1 MAVYMQEIDVAD
13 LRRISELIYERYNY
27 DFRNYA
33 MSSFKRRV
41 VRILEL
47 KKLTVPNLL
56 TKLIDTPPFI
66 HEFVDELT
74 VNVTEMFRDP
84 GFWKVMRHEVL
95 PGIIRNKKKFSIWHA
110 GCSSGEEVLTMAVL
124 LEEMG
129 ILDNAT
135 ITATDL
141 DTHMLERAKSGA
153 YPSKNMPL
161 NEQNYLS
168 FGGAETDLR
177 KYYLQENGHVIF
189 DRNLLKRVSYIRHD
203 LVTGGVF
210 AKFDL
215 ILCRNVMIYFNQ
227 DLQNEVLKK
236 FHESLQPNGYL
247 SIGSKE
253 SLIWCD
259 YANRFTVVNN
269 DEKIYRK
276 IKD

>member
-1 MAVYMQEIDVAD
+1 MPYMQDLDIAD
-13 LRRISELIYERYNY
+13 LKRISELIYEKYNY
-27 DFRNYA
+27 DFRNYP

-41 VRILEL
+41 VRILEV
-47 KKLTVPNLL
+47 KKLTLPNLL
-56 TKLIDTPPFI
+56 GKLTDTPPFI
-66 HEFVDELT
+66 HEFIDELT

-95 PGIIRNKKKFSIWHA
+95 PAIHRDKKKFTIWHA

-135 ITATDL
+135 IVATDL
-141 DTHMLERAKSGA
+141 DINMLERARSGA
-153 YPSKNMPL
+153 YPRKNMPL

-168 FGGAETDLR
+168 FGGSEAGLQ

-189 DRNLLKRVSYIRHD
+189 DRKLLNHVSYMRHD

>member
-1 MAVYMQEIDVAD
+1 MATYMQEIDVAD

-41 VRILEL
+41 LRILEL

-56 TKLIDTPPFI
+56 SKLVDTPPFI

-84 GFWKVMRHEVL
+84 GFWKVIRDEVV
-95 PGIIRNKKKFSIWHA
+95 PAIRERKKTFSVWHA
-110 GCSSGEEVLTMAVL
+110 GCSSGEEVLTMAVIL
-124 LEEMG
+124 DELG
-129 ILDNAT
+129 ILDDVN
-135 ITATDL
+135 ITATDIDSGML
-141 DTHMLERAKSGA
+141 DLGRSAV
-153 YPSKNMPL
+153 YPIKNMPV
-161 NEQNYLS
+161 NESNYTAYRGQEHELTRYYERVNGS
-168 FGGAETDLR
+168 AVFSKDL
-177 KYYLQENGHVIF
+177 L
-189 DRNLLKRVSYIRHD
+189 RNVNFTRHD
-203 LVTGGVF
+203 LVTGRVF
-210 AKFDL
+210 NRFDL

-236 FHESLQPNGYL
+236 FHESLTPNGFL

-259 YANRFTVVNN
+259 YANRFMVVNN
-269 DEKIYRK
+269 DEKVYRK
-276 IKD
+276 MRE

>member
-1 MAVYMQEIDVAD
+1 MQDIDIAD
-13 LRRISELIYERYNY
+13 LKRISELIYEKYNY

-47 KKLTVPNLL
+47 KKLTLSNLL
-56 TKLIDTPPFI
+56 KKLTDTPAFI
-66 HEFVDELT
+66 NEFIDELT

-84 GFWKVMRHEVL
+84 GFWKVMRQEVI
-95 PGIIRNKKKFSIWHA
+95 PAIRLHNKKFNVWHA
-110 GCSSGEEVLTMAVL
+110 GCSSGEEVMTMVL
-124 LEEMG
+124 MLDEMG
-129 ILDNAT
+129 ILGDVS

-141 DTHMLERAKSGA
+141 DVNMLERAKSA
-153 YPSKNMPL
+153 TYPIKNMAL

-168 FGGAETDLR
+168 YGGSGHAF
-177 KYYLQENGHVIF
+177 KNYYQQQNGHAIF
-189 DRNLLKRVSYIRHD
+189 NRNLVSQVAFVKHD
-203 LVTGGVF
+203 LVLGDVF
-210 AKFDL
+210 DRFDL

-236 FHESLQPNGYL
+236 FHESLCRNGYL

-259 YANRFTVVNN
+259 YANRFNVVNT
-269 DEKIYRK
+269 DEKIYKK
-276 IKD
+276 IKE

>member
-1 MAVYMQEIDVAD
+1 MMACMQDLDVAD
-13 LRRISELIYERYNY
+13 LKRISELIYERYNY

-47 KKLTVPNLL
+47 KKLTPGNLL
-56 TKLIDTPPFI
+56 KKLADTPPFI
-66 HEFVDELT
+66 QEFVDELT

-84 GFWKVMRHEVL
+84 GFWKVIRHEVI
-95 PGIIRNKKKFSIWHA
+95 PAIRLQKKSFRIWHA
-110 GCSSGEEVLTMAVL
+110 GCSSGEEVLTMAVIL
-124 LEEMG
+124 REMG
-129 ILDNAT
+129 ILDEVS

-141 DTHMLERAKSGA
+141 DSSVLQRAKAGA
-153 YPSKNMPL
+153 YPVKNMDL
-161 NEQNYLS
+161 NERNYAS
-168 FGGAETDLR
+168 FGGNSAGL
-177 KYYLQENGHVIF
+177 KKFYQQENGHAVFHPELI
-189 DRNLLKRVSYIRHD
+189 NQVSFINHD
-203 LVTGGVF
+203 LVLGQVF
-210 AKFDL
+210 GQFDL

-236 FHESLQPNGYL
+236 FHASLFSHGYL

-276 IKD
+276 IRD

>member
-1 MAVYMQEIDVAD
+1 MQEIDVVD

-47 KKLTVPNLL
+47 KKLSIGCLFRKL
-56 TKLIDTPPFI
+56 TETPLFI
-66 HEFVDELT
+66 NEFIDELT

-84 GFWKVMRHEVL
+84 GFWRVMRQNVIPAIL
-95 PGIIRNKKKFSIWHA
+95 LNKRTFRIWHA
-110 GCSSGEEVLTMAVL
+110 GCSSGEEVLAMCIL
-124 LEEMG
+124 LEEMNA
-129 ILDNAT
+129 LDGVS

-141 DTHMLERAKSGA
+141 DRSILERAQSGSC
-153 YPSKNMPL
+153 PMKNMAL
-161 NEQNYLS
+161 NDKNYS
-168 FGGAETDLR
+168 DFRGAATSLE
-177 KYYLQENGHVIF
+177 KYYQQENGHAIF
-189 DRNLLKRVSYIRHD
+189 QPNLLSRVSFLKHD
-203 LVTGGVF
+203 LVTGEVF
-210 AKFDL
+210 DTFDL

-227 DLQNEVLKK
+227 NLQNEVLKK
-236 FHESLQPNGYL
+236 FHQSLNPDGYL

-259 YANRFTVVNN
+259 YGSRFTVVNN

-276 IKD
+276 IKS

>member
-84 GFWKVMRHEVL
+84 GFWRVIRDEVI
-95 PGIIRNKKKFSIWHA
+95 PDIRQTKKKFTIWHA
-110 GCSSGEEVLTMAVL
+110 GCSSGEEVLTMCVVL
-124 LEEMG
+124 HELGILEDVHIVATDIDSGTLTRGRSGIYPVKSMG
-129 ILDNAT
+129 I
-135 ITATDL
+135 
-141 DTHMLERAKSGA
+141 
-153 YPSKNMPL
+153 
-161 NEQNYLS
+161 NEQNYLAYA
-168 FGGAETDLR
+168 GHDNGLK
-177 KYYLQENGHVIF
+177 KYYEQVNGSAIF
-189 DRNLLKRVSYIRHD
+189 KKDLLTNVTFTRHD
-203 LVTGGVF
+203 LVMGEVF
-210 AKFDL
+210 DRFDL

-227 DLQNEVLKK
+227 ELQNEVLKK
-236 FHESLQPNGYL
+236 FHESLLPNGFL

-259 YANRFTVVNN
+259 YGNRFLVVNN
-269 DEKIYRK
+269 DEKIYRRVR
-276 IKD
+276 D

>member
-1 MAVYMQEIDVAD
+1 MHDIDIAD
-13 LRRISELIYERYNY
+13 LKRISELIYEKYNY

-47 KKLTVPNLL
+47 KKLTLSNLL
-56 TKLIDTPPFI
+56 NKLADTPPFI
-66 HEFVDELT
+66 HEFIDELT

-84 GFWKVMRHEVL
+84 GFWKVIRQEVIPAMRL
-95 PGIIRNKKKFSIWHA
+95 ANRRIKIWHA
-110 GCSSGEEVLTMAVL
+110 GCSSGEEVMTMCL
-124 LEEMG
+124 LLREMG
-129 ILDNAT
+129 ILEEVS

-141 DTHMLERAKSGA
+141 DVNMLERARSA
-153 YPSKNMPL
+153 TYPLKNMRL
-161 NEQNYLS
+161 NENNYVR
-168 FGGAETDLR
+168 FGGRPSELK
-177 KYYLQENGHVIF
+177 KYYQEENGYAVF
-189 DRNLLKRVSYIRHD
+189 YRDLLNQVSFLHHD
-203 LVTGGVF
+203 LVLGNVF
-210 AKFDL
+210 DRFDL

-236 FHESLQPNGYL
+236 FHESLCRNGYL

-259 YANRFTVVNN
+259 YANRFMVVNN
-269 DEKIYRK
+269 DEKIYKK

>member
-1 MAVYMQEIDVAD
+1 MTPYMQDLDVAD
-13 LRRISELIYERYNY
+13 LKRISELIYEKYNY

-47 KKLTVPNLL
+47 KKLTLSNLL
-56 TKLIDTPPFI
+56 TKLTEAPPFI
-66 HEFVDELT
+66 NEFIDELT

-84 GFWKVMRHEVL
+84 GFWKVMCQEVL
-95 PGIIRNKKKFSIWHA
+95 PAIQKNKKKFSIWHA
-110 GCSSGEEVLTMAVL
+110 GCSSGEEVLTMAVM

-129 ILDNAT
+129 ILDDVT

-141 DTHMLERAKSGA
+141 DANMLERAKLA
-153 YPSKNMPL
+153 VYPTKNMPL
-161 NEQNYLS
+161 NEQNYTS
-168 FGGAETDLR
+168 FGGDIAGLR
-177 KYYLQENGHVIF
+177 KYYLQENGHVKF
-189 DRNLLKRVSYIRHD
+189 DHSLLSNVTFMRHD
-203 LVTGGVF
+203 LVTGDVF
-210 AKFDL
+210 DRFDL

-227 DLQNEVLKK
+227 ELQNEVLKK
-236 FHESLQPNGYL
+236 FHESLLPNGYL

-259 YANRFTVVNN
+259 YANRFMVISN